1 MALYGYARVSTKQQE
16 LTGNGLEVQVHA
28 LLGAGVPEN
37 NIYKDAATG
46 ATLDRPSFEELR
58 SILKSGDTLVVT
70 KFDRIARSASQG
82 IQIIDDFLT
91 RGISEDILNMGKLNN
106 TPNGKLIRTVMLAFA
121 EFEKD
126 MIVERTQAGRA
137 IARKKPGFKEGRP
150 PALNKRQKQ
159 QALDL
164 LKNHSYSEVAE
175 LTGVSP
181 RTLMRYKA
189 CATKIS

>member
-91 RGISEDILNMGKLNN
+91 TLQQFR
-106 TPNGKLIRTVMLAFA
+106 IRCEQSRIFM
-121 EFEKD
+121 
-126 MIVERTQAGRA
+126 
-137 IARKKPGFKEGRP
+137 
-150 PALNKRQKQ
+150 
-159 QALDL
+159 
-164 LKNHSYSEVAE
+164 
-175 LTGVSP
+175 VSH
-181 RTLMRYKA
+181 RFFLQFRSKVDVW
-189 CATKIS
+189 K

>member
-16 LTGNGLEVQVHA
+16 LTGNGLEVQVHD
-28 LLGAGVPEN
+28 LLEAGVPEN

-70 KFDRIARSASQG
+70 KLDRIARSASQG
-82 IQIIDDFLT
+82 IQIVDDFLT
-91 RGISEDILNMGKLNN
+91 KGISVDILNMGKLNN

-126 MIVERTQAGRA
+126 MIVERTQADDR
-137 IARKKPGFKEGRP
+137 RR
-150 PALNKRQKQ
+150 
-159 QALDL
+159 
-164 LKNHSYSEVAE
+164 
-175 LTGVSP
+175 
-181 RTLMRYKA
+181 
-189 CATKIS
+189 